1 MSDTYDVKQDL
12 LAAFRSLM
20 TPLIR
25 ILVRSGITF
34 QEFGGVLKDV
44 YVSVCAREM
53 TLPGR
58 KMTLSRVA
66 IATGLTRREVAKI
79 VRNEGKTQWNVWS
92 NAGLAASVLEA
103 WHSDPKYLAPYGYP
117 RDLKIDGTDV
127 VPTFED
133 LVRGYSTDVPHD
145 VLVGELVRV
154 GAARVLDGGQYLR
167 VEKRTYIPTDMTAEM
182 IQIFS
187 QAVRRYIETVDYNLG
202 KGKGLEKRFDRMVY
216 PDGGLRL
223 VDIEIF
229 QQEIREYLETVI
241 QEIDQKSGTYP
252 RPDQRRGEKS
262 VQVGVGIYFYQE
274 PTEDKGPLSDEFADL
289 HEFSDDDL
297 LDD

>member
-1 MSDTYDVKQDL
+1 MSDTYDVKRDL

-25 ILVRSGITF
+25 ILLRSGITF

-44 YVSVCAREM
+44 YVNVCAREM

-58 KMTLSRVA
+58 RMTLSRVA

-79 VRNEGKTQWNVWS
+79 VRSEGKTQWGVWS

-103 WHSDPKYLAPYGYP
+103 WHSDPQFLAPYGYP

-133 LVRGYSTDVPHD
+133 LVRRFSSEVTHE
-145 VLVGELVRV
+145 VLIGELVRV
-154 GAARVLDGGQYLR
+154 GAARILEGGMYLR
-167 VEKRTYIPTDMTAEM
+167 VLKRTYIPTDMTAEM

-202 KGKGLEKRFDRMVY
+202 RRKGLEKRFDRMVY
-216 PDGGLRL
+216 PDDGLRT
-223 VDIEIF
+223 VDVEIF

-241 QEIDQKSGTYP
+241 QEIDQKSATYP
-252 RPDQRRGEKS
+252 RPERKKGEKS

-274 PTEDKGPLSDEFADL
+274 ANEDREPLMETFGDLQEFAD
-289 HEFSDDDL
+289 DDL
-297 LDD
+297 DD

>member
-1 MSDTYDVKQDL
+1 MSDTYDVKRDL

-25 ILVRSGITF
+25 ILVRSGITY

-44 YVSVCAREM
+44 YVNVCAREM

-79 VRNEGKTQWNVWS
+79 IRNEGKTQWGVWS

-103 WHSDPKYLAPYGYP
+103 WHTDAQFLAPYGYP

-133 LVRGYSTDVPHD
+133 LVRRFSDDVSHE
-145 VLVGELVRV
+145 VLIGELIRV
-154 GAARVLDGGQYLR
+154 GAARVLEGGQYLR
-167 VEKRTYIPTDMTAEM
+167 VLKRTYIPTDMTAEM

-202 KGKGLEKRFDRMVY
+202 RGKNQEKRFDRMVY
-216 PDGGLRL
+216 PDDGLRL
-223 VDIEIF
+223 VDVEIF

-241 QEIDQKSGTYP
+241 QEIDQKSATYP
-252 RPDQRRGEKS
+252 RPSRRKGEKS

-274 PTEDKGPLSDEFADL
+274 AQEDKTPLAENFGDLQEFAD
-289 HEFSDDDL
+289 DDL
-297 LDD
+297 DD

>member
-1 MSDTYDVKQDL
+1 
-12 LAAFRSLM
+12 M

-25 ILVRSGITF
+25 ILLRSGITF

-44 YVSVCAREM
+44 YVNVCAREM

-58 KMTLSRVA
+58 RMTLSRVA

-79 VRNEGKTQWNVWS
+79 VRSEGKTQWGVWS

-103 WHSDPKYLAPYGYP
+103 WHSDPQFLAPYGYP

-133 LVRGYSTDVPHD
+133 LVRRFSSEVPHE
-145 VLVGELVRV
+145 VLIGELVRV
-154 GAARVLDGGQYLR
+154 GAARILEGGVYLR
-167 VEKRTYIPTDMTAEM
+167 VLKRTYIPTDMTAEM

-202 KGKGLEKRFDRMVY
+202 RRKGLEKRFDRMVY
-216 PDGGLRL
+216 PDDGLRL
-223 VDIEIF
+223 VDVEIF

-241 QEIDQKSGTYP
+241 QEIDQKSATYP
-252 RPDQRRGEKS
+252 RPERKKGEKS

-274 PTEDKGPLSDEFADL
+274 ANEDRAPLVETFGDLQEFAD
-289 HEFSDDDL
+289 DDL
-297 LDD
+297 DD

>member
-1 MSDTYDVKQDL
+1 MSDTYDVKRDL

-25 ILVRSGITF
+25 ILLRSGITY

-44 YVSVCAREM
+44 YVNVCAREM

-66 IATGLTRREVAKI
+66 IATGLTRRQVAKI
-79 VRNEGKTQWNVWS
+79 VRSEGKTNWGVWS

-103 WHSDPKYLAPYGYP
+103 WHTDAQYLAPYGYP

-133 LVRGYSTDVPHD
+133 LVRRFSSDVPHEI
-145 VLVGELVRV
+145 LIGELIRV
-154 GAARVLDGGQYLR
+154 GAARVLEGGQYLR
-167 VEKRTYIPTDMTAEM
+167 VQKRTYIPTDMTAEM

-187 QAVRRYIETVDYNLG
+187 QAVRRYIETVDYNVG
-202 KGKGLEKRFDRMVY
+202 RGKGLEKRFDRMVY
-216 PDGGLRL
+216 PDDGLRL
-223 VDIEIF
+223 VDVEIYE
-229 QQEIREYLETVI
+229 QEIREYLESVI
-241 QEIDQKSGTYP
+241 QEIDQKSSTYP
-252 RPDQRRGEKS
+252 RPARNRGEEA

-274 PTEDKGPLSDEFADL
+274 VTEDKAPLVESFGDLQEFADD
-289 HEFSDDDL
+289 E

>member
-1 MSDTYDVKQDL
+1 MSDTYDVKRDL

-25 ILVRSGITF
+25 ILLRSGITY

-44 YVSVCAREM
+44 YVSVCGREM

-58 KMTLSRVA
+58 KMSLSRVA

-79 VRNEGKTQWNVWS
+79 IRNEGKTQWGVWS
-92 NAGLAASVLEA
+92 NAGLAASVLEV
-103 WHSDPKYLAPYGYP
+103 WHTDAQYLAPYGYP
-117 RDLKIDGTDV
+117 RDLKIDGTDA

-133 LVRGYSTDVPHD
+133 LVRRFSSDVPHE
-145 VLVGELVRV
+145 VLIGELIRV
-154 GAARVLDGGQYLR
+154 GAARVLEGGQYLR
-167 VEKRTYIPTDMTAEM
+167 VLKRTYIPTDMTAEM
-182 IQIFS
+182 VQIFS

-202 KGKGLEKRFDRMVY
+202 RGKGQEKRFDRMVY
-216 PDGGLRL
+216 PDGGLRV
-223 VDIEIF
+223 VDVEIF

-241 QEIDQKSGTYP
+241 QEIDQKAATYP
-252 RPDQRRGEKS
+252 RPAPRKGEKS

-274 PTEDKGPLSDEFADL
+274 ASEDRTPLIDNFGDL
-289 HEFSDDDL
+289 QEFSNDE

>member
-1 MSDTYDVKQDL
+1 MSDTYDVKRDL

-25 ILVRSGITF
+25 ILLRSGITY

-44 YVSVCAREM
+44 YVSVCGREM

-58 KMTLSRVA
+58 KLSLSRVA

-79 VRNEGKTQWNVWS
+79 VRSEGKTQWGVWS
-92 NAGLAASVLEA
+92 NAGLAASVLEV
-103 WHSDPKYLAPYGYP
+103 WHTDAQYLAPYGYP
-117 RDLKIDGTDV
+117 RDLKIDGTDA

-133 LVRGYSTDVPHD
+133 LVRRFSSDVPHE
-145 VLVGELVRV
+145 VLIGELVRV
-154 GAARVLDGGQYLR
+154 GAARVLEGGQYLR
-167 VEKRTYIPTDMTAEM
+167 VLKRTYIPTDMTAEM
-182 IQIFS
+182 VQIFS

-202 KGKGLEKRFDRMVY
+202 RGKGEEKRFDRMVY
-216 PDGGLRL
+216 PDGGLRV
-223 VDIEIF
+223 VDVEIF

-241 QEIDQKSGTYP
+241 QEIDQKSSTYP
-252 RPDQRRGEKS
+252 RPSRNKGEKS
-262 VQVGVGIYFYQE
+262 VEVGVGIYFYQE
-274 PTEDKGPLSDEFADL
+274 ANEERSPLIDNFGDLQEFA
-289 HEFSDDDL
+289 SDD

>member
-1 MSDTYDVKQDL
+1 MSETYDVKRDL

-25 ILVRSGITF
+25 ILLRSGITY

-44 YVSVCAREM
+44 YVNVCAREM

-58 KMTLSRVA
+58 KMSLSRVA
-66 IATGLTRREVAKI
+66 IATGLARREVAKI
-79 VRNEGKTQWNVWS
+79 VRNEGKMQWGVWS

-103 WHSDPKYLAPYGYP
+103 WHTDAQYLAPYGYP

-133 LVRGYSTDVPHD
+133 LVRRFSTDVPHE
-145 VLVGELVRV
+145 VLIGELIRV
-154 GAARVLDGGQYLR
+154 GAARVLEGGLYLR
-167 VEKRTYIPTDMTAEM
+167 VQKRTYIPTDMTAEM

-202 KGKGLEKRFDRMVY
+202 RGKDQEKRFDRMVY
-216 PDGGLRL
+216 PDEGIRI
-223 VDIEIF
+223 VDVEIF

-241 QEIDQKSGTYP
+241 QEIDQKSATYP
-252 RPDQRRGEKS
+252 RPETRKGEKA

-274 PTEDKGPLSDEFADL
+274 ANEDRAPLVESFGDLQEFAD
-289 HEFSDDDL
+289 DDL
-297 LDD
+297 DD

>member
-1 MSDTYDVKQDL
+1 MSTTYDVKREL

-25 ILVRSGITF
+25 ILLRSGITF
-34 QEFGGVLKDV
+34 QEFAGVLKDV
-44 YVSVCAREM
+44 YVTVCARDM
-53 TLPGR
+53 RLPER
-58 KMTLSRVA
+58 RMTLSRVA

-79 VRNEGKTQWNVWS
+79 VRNEGKTQWGVWS

-103 WHSDPKYLAPYGYP
+103 WHTDAKFLAPYGYP
-117 RDLKIDGTDV
+117 RDLKIDGTDE

-133 LVRGYSTDVPHD
+133 LVRRFSSDVPHD
-145 VLVGELVRV
+145 VLVGELIRV
-154 GAARVLDGGQYLR
+154 GAATVLEGGQYLR
-167 VEKRTYIPTDMTAEM
+167 VQKRTYIPTDMTAEM

-202 KGKGLEKRFDRMVY
+202 RSKGLERRFDRMVY
-216 PDGGLRL
+216 PDDGLRV
-223 VDIEIF
+223 VDVEIY

-241 QEIDQKSGTYP
+241 QEIDQKSATYP
-252 RPDQRRGEKS
+252 RPAPRRGETA

-274 PTEDKGPLSDEFADL
+274 PVEDKSPLTDAFGDIQEFV
-289 HEFSDDDL
+289 EDDL
-297 LDD
+297 DD

>member
-1 MSDTYDVKQDL
+1 MSDTYDVKRDL

-25 ILVRSGITF
+25 ILLRSGITF
-34 QEFGGVLKDV
+34 QEFSGVLKDV
-44 YVSVCAREM
+44 YVTVCAREM

-58 KMTLSRVA
+58 RISLSRVG

-79 VRNEGKTQWNVWS
+79 VRSEGKTQWGVWS

-103 WHSDPKYLAPYGYP
+103 WHSDPAFLAPYGYP
-117 RDLKIDGTDV
+117 RDLKIDGTDL

-133 LVRGYSTDVPHD
+133 LVRRFSSDVPHEI
-145 VLVGELVRV
+145 LVGELVRV
-154 GAARVLDGGQYLR
+154 GAARLLEGNQYLR
-167 VEKRTYIPTDMTAEM
+167 VQKRTYIPTDMTAEM

-202 KGKGLEKRFDRMVY
+202 RNKSDEKRFDRMVY
-216 PDGGLRL
+216 PDDGLRL
-223 VDIEIF
+223 VDVEIF

-241 QEIDQKSGTYP
+241 QEIDQKSATYP
-252 RPDQRRGEKS
+252 RPERARGERA

-274 PTEDKGPLSDEFADL
+274 ESEDKTPLIESFGDIQEFQDDEI
-289 HEFSDDDL
+289 DD
-297 LDD
+297 

>member
-1 MSDTYDVKQDL
+1 MSDTYDVKRDL

-25 ILVRSGITF
+25 ILLRSGITY

-44 YVSVCAREM
+44 YVNVCAREM

-58 KMTLSRVA
+58 KMSLSRVA
-66 IATGLTRREVAKI
+66 IATGLARREVAKI
-79 VRNEGKTQWNVWS
+79 VRNEGKTQWGVWS

-103 WHSDPKYLAPYGYP
+103 WHTDAQYLAPYGYP

-133 LVRGYSTDVPHD
+133 LVRRFSTDVPHE
-145 VLVGELVRV
+145 VLIGELIRV
-154 GAARVLDGGQYLR
+154 GAARVLEGGLYLR
-167 VEKRTYIPTDMTAEM
+167 VQKRTYIPTDMTAEM

-202 KGKGLEKRFDRMVY
+202 RGKGQEKRFDRMVY
-216 PDGGLRL
+216 PDEGLRV
-223 VDIEIF
+223 VDVEFF

-241 QEIDQKSGTYP
+241 QEIDQKSATYP
-252 RPDQRRGEKS
+252 RPAKKKGEKA

-274 PTEDKGPLSDEFADL
+274 ANEDRAPLLESFGDLQEFAD
-289 HEFSDDDL
+289 DDL
-297 LDD
+297 DD

>member
-1 MSDTYDVKQDL
+1 MSATYDVKRDL

-25 ILVRSGITF
+25 ILLRSGITF
-34 QEFGGVLKDV
+34 QEFAGVLKDV

-53 TLPGR
+53 TVPGR
-58 KMTLSRVA
+58 RMTLSRVA

-79 VRNEGKTQWNVWS
+79 VRSEGKTQWGVWS

-103 WHSDPKYLAPYGYP
+103 WHTDAAFLAPYGYP
-117 RDLKIDGTDV
+117 RDLKIDGTDE

-133 LVRGYSTDVPHD
+133 LVRRFSSDVSHE

-154 GAARVLDGGQYLR
+154 GAARVLEGGNYLR
-167 VEKRTYIPTDMTAEM
+167 VQKRTYIPTDMTAEM

-187 QAVRRYIETVDYNLG
+187 QAVRRYIETVDFNLG
-202 KGKGLEKRFDRMVY
+202 KGKGQDKRFDRMVY
-216 PDGGLRL
+216 PDDGLRV
-223 VDIEIF
+223 VDVEIF

-241 QEIDQKSGTYP
+241 QEIDQKSATYP
-252 RPDQRRGEKS
+252 RPERKRGEQA

-274 PTEDKGPLSDEFADL
+274 ATEDKSLLVDAFADIQEFKDDEF
-289 HEFSDDDL
+289 DD
-297 LDD
+297 

>member
-1 MSDTYDVKQDL
+1 MSDTYDVKRDL

-25 ILVRSGITF
+25 ILLRSGITF

-44 YVSVCAREM
+44 YVNVCAREM

-58 KMTLSRVA
+58 QMTLSRVA

-79 VRNEGKTQWNVWS
+79 ARSEGKTRWGVWS

-103 WHSDPKYLAPYGYP
+103 WHTDAQYLAPYGYP

-133 LVRGYSTDVPHD
+133 LVRRFSTDVPHEI
-145 VLVGELVRV
+145 LIGELIRV
-154 GAARVLDGGQYLR
+154 GAARVLEGGQYLR
-167 VEKRTYIPTDMTAEM
+167 VQKRTYIPTDMTAEM

-202 KGKGLEKRFDRMVY
+202 RGKGLEKRFDRMVY
-216 PDGGLRL
+216 PDDGLRL
-223 VDIEIF
+223 VDVEIY
-229 QQEIREYLETVI
+229 QQEIREYLESVI
-241 QEIDQKSGTYP
+241 QEIDQKSATYP
-252 RPDQRRGEKS
+252 RPARNRGEEA

-274 PTEDKGPLSDEFADL
+274 TAEDKAPLVESFGDLQEFADD
-289 HEFSDDDL
+289 E

>member
-1 MSDTYDVKQDL
+1 MSDTYDVKRDL

-25 ILVRSGITF
+25 ILLRSGITL
-34 QEFGGVLKDV
+34 QEFSGVLKDV
-44 YVSVCAREM
+44 YVTVCAREM
-53 TLPGR
+53 TIPGR

-79 VRNEGKTQWNVWS
+79 VRNEGRTQWGVGS

-103 WHSDPKYLAPYGYP
+103 WHSDPKFLAPYGFP
-117 RDLKIDGTDV
+117 RDLKIDGTSE

-133 LVRGYSTDVPHD
+133 LVRRFSEDVPHE
-145 VLVGELVRV
+145 VLVGELIRV
-154 GAARVLDGGQYLR
+154 GAARLLEGGQYLR
-167 VEKRTYIPTDMTAEM
+167 VQKRTYIPTDMTAEM

-202 KGKGLEKRFDRMVY
+202 RGKSQDKRFDRMVY
-216 PDGGLRL
+216 PDEGLRL
-223 VDIEIF
+223 VDVEIY

-241 QEIDQKSGTYP
+241 QEIDQKAATYP
-252 RPDQRRGEKS
+252 RPEKRRGESS

-274 PTEDKGPLSDEFADL
+274 ISEDKTPLVESFGDIQEFGDDE
-289 HEFSDDDL
+289 

>member
-1 MSDTYDVKQDL
+1 MSATYDVKQDL

-25 ILVRSGITF
+25 ILLRSGITF
-34 QEFGGVLKDV
+34 QEFAGVLRDV
-44 YVSVCAREM
+44 YVTVCAREM
-53 TLPGR
+53 ALPGR
-58 KMTLSRVA
+58 RLTLSRVA
-66 IATGLTRREVAKI
+66 IATGLPRREVAKI
-79 VRNEGKTQWNVWS
+79 VRNEGKTQWGVWS

-103 WHSDPKYLAPYGYP
+103 WHTDAKFLAPYGYP
-117 RDLKIDGTDV
+117 RDLKIDGTDE

-133 LVRGYSTDVPHD
+133 LVRRFSTDVPHE

-154 GAARVLDGGQYLR
+154 GAARVLEGGQYLR
-167 VEKRTYIPTDMTAEM
+167 VLKRTYIPTDMTAEM

-202 KGKGLEKRFDRMVY
+202 RGKGLEKRFDRMVY
-216 PDGGLRL
+216 PDEGLRL
-223 VDIEIF
+223 VDVEIF

-241 QEIDQKSGTYP
+241 QEIDQKSATYP
-252 RPDQRRGEKS
+252 RPERKRGEQS

-274 PTEDKGPLSDEFADL
+274 STEDKSPLVDSFGDL
-289 HEFSDDDL
+289 HEFQDDDL
-297 LDD
+297 DD

>member
-1 MSDTYDVKQDL
+1 MSATYDVKRDL

-25 ILVRSGITF
+25 ILLRSGITF
-34 QEFGGVLKDV
+34 QEFAGVLKDV
-44 YVSVCAREM
+44 YVTVCAREM

-58 KMTLSRVA
+58 RLTLSRVA

-79 VRNEGKTQWNVWS
+79 VRNEGKTQWGVWS
-92 NAGLAASVLEA
+92 NAGLAASVLEV
-103 WHSDPKYLAPYGYP
+103 WHTDSKFLAPYGYP
-117 RDLKIDGTDV
+117 RDLKIDGTDE

-133 LVRGYSTDVPHD
+133 LARRFSTDVPHEI
-145 VLVGELVRV
+145 LVGELVRV
-154 GAARVLDGGQYLR
+154 GAARVLEGGQYLR
-167 VEKRTYIPTDMTAEM
+167 VLKRTYIPTDMTAEM

-202 KGKGLEKRFDRMVY
+202 RGKGLEKRFDRMVY
-216 PDGGLRL
+216 PDEGLRL
-223 VDIEIF
+223 VDVEIF

-241 QEIDQKSGTYP
+241 QEIDQKSSTYP
-252 RPDQRRGEKS
+252 RPERKRGEES

-274 PTEDKGPLSDEFADL
+274 STEDKSPLVESFGDLQEFQN
-289 HEFSDDDL
+289 DDL
-297 LDD
+297 DD

>member
-1 MSDTYDVKQDL
+1 MSATYDVKRDL

-25 ILVRSGITF
+25 ILLRSGITF
-34 QEFGGVLKDV
+34 REFAGVLKDD
-44 YVSVCAREM
+44 YVTVCAREM

-58 KMTLSRVA
+58 RISISRVA

-79 VRNEGKTQWNVWS
+79 VRSEGKTKWSVWS

-103 WHSDPKYLAPYGYP
+103 WHSDPAFLAPYGYP
-117 RDLKIDGTDV
+117 RDLKIDGTDE

-133 LVRGYSTDVPHD
+133 LVRRFSSDVPHEI
-145 VLVGELVRV
+145 LVGELIRV
-154 GAARVLDGGQYLR
+154 GAARVLEGGHYLR
-167 VEKRTYIPTDMTAEM
+167 VQKRTYIPTDMTAEM

-202 KGKGLEKRFDRMVY
+202 RGKGEAKRFDRMVY
-216 PDGGLRL
+216 PDDGLRL
-223 VDIEIF
+223 VDVEIF

-241 QEIDQKSGTYP
+241 QEIDQKSATYP
-252 RPDQRRGEKS
+252 RPARARGEQA

-274 PTEDKGPLSDEFADL
+274 ASEDKTPLIESFGDIQEFEDDEI
-289 HEFSDDDL
+289 DD
-297 LDD
+297 

>member
-1 MSDTYDVKQDL
+1 MSDTYDVKRDL

-25 ILVRSGITF
+25 ILLRSGITF

-44 YVSVCAREM
+44 YVNVCAREM

-79 VRNEGKTQWNVWS
+79 VRNEGRTQWGVWS

-103 WHSDPKYLAPYGYP
+103 WHSDPQFLAPYGYP

-133 LVRGYSTDVPHD
+133 LVRRFSSDVPHE
-145 VLVGELVRV
+145 VLIGELVRV
-154 GAARVLDGGQYLR
+154 GAARILEGGLYLR
-167 VEKRTYIPTDMTAEM
+167 VQKRTYIPTDMTAEM

-202 KGKGLEKRFDRMVY
+202 RGKGQEKRFDRMVY
-216 PDGGLRL
+216 PDDGLRI
-223 VDIEIF
+223 VDVEIF
-229 QQEIREYLETVI
+229 QQEIREYIEKVI
-241 QEIDQKSGTYP
+241 QEIDQKSATYP
-252 RPDQRRGEKS
+252 RPERKKGEKS

-274 PTEDKGPLSDEFADL
+274 ANEDRAPLTETFGDL
-289 HEFSDDDL
+289 HEFADDEFED
-297 LDD
+297 

>member
-1 MSDTYDVKQDL
+1 
-12 LAAFRSLM
+12 M

-25 ILVRSGITF
+25 ILLRSGITF

-44 YVSVCAREM
+44 YVNVCAREM

-58 KMTLSRVA
+58 RMTLSRVA

-79 VRNEGKTQWNVWS
+79 VRSEGKTQWGVWS

-103 WHSDPKYLAPYGYP
+103 WHSDPQFLAPYGYP

-133 LVRGYSTDVPHD
+133 LVRRFSSEVPHE
-145 VLVGELVRV
+145 VLIGELVRV
-154 GAARVLDGGQYLR
+154 GAARILEGGMYLR
-167 VEKRTYIPTDMTAEM
+167 VLKRTYIPTDMTAEM

-202 KGKGLEKRFDRMVY
+202 RRKGLEKRFDRMVY
-216 PDGGLRL
+216 PDDGLRV
-223 VDIEIF
+223 VDVEIF

-241 QEIDQKSGTYP
+241 QEIDQKSATYP
-252 RPDQRRGEKS
+252 RPERKKGEKS

-274 PTEDKGPLSDEFADL
+274 ANEDRAPLVETFGDLQEFADD
-289 HEFSDDDL
+289 E